1 MLLYVFEFITYAFLV
16 SSVLFAYLLI
26 RSFFYSDKNKKTKLK
41 LFIAIILI
49 IGFIT
54 IFYGSF
60 IEPRML
66 FANEYNINI
75 NKNKSIEKIRMAVV
89 ADTHFGPFKKYNYS
103 KKIADKLNS
112 QNPDLIVLLGDYI
125 YGDAENAKY
134 LEPVLKLS
142 KKYPI
147 FAISGNHDYHLPAYK
162 DPNQKDKTQVLRKLL
177 KKYNVKLLENA
188 NQRLIINNQEFY
200 LVGIKEIWTGQADFE
215 KSMHGIDKTLPIITL
230 CHNPDFIV
238 EVQNKIDLMLSGHT
252 HGGQI
257 TFPGIGPLTAL
268 PDELG
273 RKYDKGL
280 FRFENSQLFITKGAG
295 ETGPR
300 ARLFNPPEIA
310 ILNINL

>member
-1 MLLYVFEFITYAFLV
+1 MLLYVFEFITYALLIL
-16 SSVLFAYLLI
+16 SALFAYLLI
-26 RSFFYSDKNKKTKLK
+26 RSFFYSETKKKPKIKLI
-41 LFIAIILI
+41 IAIILI
-49 IGFIT
+49 LGFIT
-54 IFYGSF
+54 VFYGSF
-60 IEPRML
+60 IEPRTL
-66 FANEYNINI
+66 FANHYDINI
-75 NKNKSIEKIRMAVV
+75 NKNNTPAKIKIAVV

-125 YGDAENAKY
+125 YGKAENAKY

-142 KKYPI
+142 NKYPI
-147 FAISGNHDYHLPAYK
+147 YAISGNHDYHLPAYK
-162 DPNQKDKTQVLRKLL
+162 DPNQKDKTQILRKLL
-177 KKYNVKLLENA
+177 KQYNVKLLENA

-200 LVGIKEIWTGQADFE
+200 LVGIKEIWTGEADFE
-215 KSMHGIDKTLPIITL
+215 KSMQGTDNDLPIITL

-268 PDELG
+268 PDKLG

-280 FRFENSQLFITKGAG
+280 FQFENSQLFITKGAG

-310 ILNINL
+310 ILNIDL